1 MRRHLI
7 GILGLAGLAAFLTML
22 VSGSA
27 VSGRGAM
34 FASVMMRVG
43 LIFCMSWLAYPQL
56 ERIGKRL
63 PLWAW
68 GLIGGMLVVLVANP
82 KLFPIAFALFA
93 AIAVFQFI
101 GWLFKPPVARKP
113 SSNDPKN

>member
-7 GILGLAGLAAFLTML
+7 GILGIVSLAVFVSMLAT
-22 VSGSA
+22 GNA
-27 VSGRGAM
+27 VGGRTAI

-43 LIFCMSWLAYPQL
+43 MIFCMSWLAYPQL

-63 PLWAW
+63 PVWAW

-82 KLFPIAFALFA
+82 KLFPVAFVLFA
-93 AIAVFQFI
+93 AIGVMQFI
-101 GWLFKPPVARKP
+101 GWLLKPPPKKSQTTRKP
-113 SSNDPKN
+113 TE